1 MAVIVLLNKP
11 YGVISQF
18 REHETHPSLAEFIK
32 DPDLRLAGRLDT
44 DSEGLVILS
53 DTGALIDRVTSPK
66 FNKTKTYLVQVE
78 GLASD
83 QQIEQLRAGVE
94 LKDGKTRPA
103 KVELIEEPMLWLR
116 QPPVRF
122 RKSVPTSWLKMQI
135 TEGKN
140 RQVRRMTAHVG
151 LPTLRLVR
159 TQVAGLMLKYLAPG
173 ESMTVELNTRLRQS
187 LGVWDRTNSP
197 SRSR

>member
-11 YGVISQF
+11 YGGISQF

-78 GLASD
+78 GVASD
-83 QQIEQLRAGVE
+83 QQIERLRAGVE

-140 RQVRRMTAHVG
+140 RQVRPV
-151 LPTLRLVR
+151 L
-159 TQVAGLMLKYLAPG
+159 
-173 ESMTVELNTRLRQS
+173 SF
-187 LGVWDRTNSP
+187 
-197 SRSR
+197 

>member
-78 GLASD
+78 GVASD
-83 QQIEQLRAGVE
+83 QQIERLRAGVE

-159 TQVAGLMLKYLAPG
+159 TQVAGLMLKNLAPG

-187 LGVWDRTNSP
+187 LGVWDRANVP
-197 SRSR
+197 SRS

>member
-78 GLASD
+78 GVASD
-83 QQIEQLRAGVE
+83 QQIERLRAGVE

-159 TQVAGLMLKYLAPG
+159 TQVAGLILKNLAPG

-187 LGVWDRTNSP
+187 LGVWDRANVP
-197 SRSR
+197 SRS

>member
-78 GLASD
+78 GVASD
-83 QQIEQLRAGVE
+83 QQIERLRAGVE

-116 QPPVRF
+116 NPPVRF
-122 RKSVPTSWLKMQI
+122 RKSIPTSWLKIQI

-159 TQVAGLMLKYLAPG
+159 TQVAGLMLKNLAPG

-187 LGVWDRTNSP
+187 LGVWDRANVP
-197 SRSR
+197 SRS

>member
-18 REHETHPSLAEFIK
+18 REHETHPSLAKFVSN
-32 DPDLRLAGRLDT
+32 PDLRLAGRLDT

-83 QQIEQLRAGVE
+83 QQIAALRAGVQ

-116 QPPVRF
+116 NPPVRF
-122 RKSVPTSWLKMQI
+122 RKSVPTSWLKLQI

-159 TQVAGLMLKYLAPG
+159 TQVAGLMLKDLAPG
-173 ESMTVELNTRLRQS
+173 ESMTLELNTRLRQS
-187 LGVWDRTNSP
+187 LGVWERTNAL
-197 SRSR
+197 SRTR